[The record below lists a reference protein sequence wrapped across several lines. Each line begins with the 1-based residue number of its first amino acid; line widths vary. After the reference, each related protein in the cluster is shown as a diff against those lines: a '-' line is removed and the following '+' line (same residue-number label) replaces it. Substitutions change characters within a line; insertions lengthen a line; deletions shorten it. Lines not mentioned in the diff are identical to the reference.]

1 MAFRGRMSWKR
12 VDYLAHRWIGMLLGG
27 MVLTWF
33 LSGTVLA
40 YYPWPA
46 LTESQELALLQ
57 PFEPGSSLVGFAAAQ
72 RAAADFLAGH
82 PTVALGHSPML
93 VAGRLMRWGDGLAY
107 QLWGE
112 RDGHYT
118 SLALVD
124 ARQGTLLSPLTPE
137 MATESARRIAGTAS
151 HVVQV
156 DLLQRGDHYMMNR
169 GYAFEFP
176 AYRVRFDDP
185 HATAVY
191 VGLRGGTPFGV
202 VTTLTRLT
210 TWFGTVPHWLYFQWL
225 LQDHEGLWIA
235 IGIFLPAVAV
245 LLALTGIVLGWSQLF
260 PRRRR
265 GEWRPSPYRG
275 VSKWHHIAG
284 VVFGLFVLAWAF
296 SGVLQMIGGS
306 NQARP
311 GQAAGSRGGVVDWG
325 EVRLSEAEALARLR
339 QVTDVGA
346 EPVAIDFYQFQG
358 RPGFDVHL
366 SDGREFWVDAV
377 SGAVRGELTRQAA
390 EDAGRRV
397 MGDTSRVLSVERI
410 ASYDTYYYARPGREM
425 HLPAWRIRYADA
437 ENSAL
442 YLDAVNGTPVGFVD
456 RSARRSR
463 WLRDAIHSFDYPAL
477 NNRRPLWDFVILPF
491 LLAGSVSA
499 FTGVWL
505 LLRRV
510 KKWI

>member
-1 MAFRGRMSWKR
+1 
-12 VDYLAHRWIGMLLGG
+12 MLLGG
-27 MVLTWF
+27 MVLIWF
-33 LSGTVLA
+33 LSGIVLA

-46 LTESQELALLQ
+46 LTESKERALLQ
-57 PFEPGSSLVGFAAAQ
+57 PFDPPASLVGFAAAQ
-72 RAAADFLAGH
+72 RIAADYLAEH
-82 PTVALGHSPML
+82 AVIAPTHSSTL

-124 ARQGTLLSPLTPE
+124 AQHGTLLSPVTPE
-137 MATESARRIAGTAS
+137 MATGSARRIAGTAS

-156 DLLQRGDHYMMNR
+156 DLLQRGDQYMMNR
-169 GYAFEFP
+169 GYAYEFP
-176 AYRVRFDDP
+176 AYRIRFDDSRS
-185 HATAVY
+185 TAVY

-235 IGIFLPAVAV
+235 ANLSLPAMGV
-245 LLALTGIVLGWSQLF
+245 LLALTGIVLGCSQLF
-260 PRRRR
+260 PRRKRR
-265 GEWRPSPYRG
+265 EWRPSPYRG
-275 VSKWHHIAG
+275 VSKWHHLAG
-284 VVFGLFVLAWAF
+284 VVFGLLVLTWAF
-296 SGVLQMIGGS
+296 SGVLQMFGGS

-311 GQAAGSRGGVVDWG
+311 GHAADVRGGPVDWG
-325 EVRLSEAEALARLR
+325 SVRLSEAEAISRLR
-339 QVTDVGA
+339 ESNLGGT
-346 EPVAIDFYQFQG
+346 PVAIDFYQFQG

-366 SDGREFWVDAV
+366 SDGREFWVDAE
-377 SGAVRGELTRQAA
+377 SGAVRGEIARQEA
-390 EDAGRRV
+390 EEAGRRV
-397 MGDTSRVLSVERI
+397 MGDTSRVRNVERI

-425 HLPAWRIRYADA
+425 HLPAWRIRYADG

-442 YLDAVNGTPVGFVD
+442 YLDAINGTPVGFVD
-456 RSARRSR
+456 RAARRSR

-477 NNRRPLWDFVILPF
+477 NNRRPLWDLVILPF

-505 LLRRV
+505 LLRRI
-510 KKWI
+510 KRWT

>member
-1 MAFRGRMSWKR
+1 MARSWKR
-12 VDYLAHRWIGMLLGG
+12 LDYLVHRWIGMPLGA
-27 MVLTWF
+27 MVLVWF
-33 LSGTVLA
+33 LSGIVLM

-46 LTESQELALLQ
+46 LTESQERALLK
-57 PFEPGSSLVGFAAAQ
+57 PFDPPASLVGFAAAQ
-72 RAAADFLAGH
+72 RAAADRLSEQHGAGSAQ
-82 PTVALGHSPML
+82 PATL
-93 VAGRLMRWGDGLAY
+93 VAGRLMRWGNGLAY

-112 RDGHYT
+112 QNGHYV

-124 ARQGTLLSPLTPE
+124 ARRGAVLSPVSPA
-137 MATESARRIAGTAS
+137 MAVAAARRIVGTAGD
-151 HVVQV
+151 VTRI

-169 GYAFEFP
+169 GYAYEFP
-176 AYRVRFDDP
+176 AYRVRFNDP

-202 VTTLTRLT
+202 VTSLTRFT

-235 IGIFLPAVAV
+235 VNVFLPAVGV
-245 LLALTGIVLGWSQLF
+245 LLAITGIVLGCSQLF

-275 VSKWHHIAG
+275 VSKWHHLAG
-284 VVFGLFVLAWAF
+284 VLFGFAVLTWAF

-311 GQAAGSRGGVVDWG
+311 GQAFGARGGPVDWPG
-325 EVRLSEAEALARLR
+325 VRLTEAEALGRLR
-339 QVTDVGA
+339 LALGA
-346 EPVAIDFYQFQG
+346 QALPVAIELYQFGG
-358 RPGFDVHL
+358 RPGFDLHL
-366 SDGREFWVDAV
+366 ADGREFWVDAENG
-377 SGAVRGELTRQAA
+377 SVRGDLSRQQAV
-390 EDAGRRV
+390 EAGRRI
-397 MGDTSRVLSVERI
+397 MGDTSRVSTVDRI

-425 HLPAWRIRYADA
+425 HLPAWRIGFSDG
-437 ENSAL
+437 EHSAL
-442 YLDAVNGTPVGFVD
+442 YLDAINGTPVGFVD

-477 NNRRPLWDFVILPF
+477 NNRRPLWDLTILPF

-499 FTGVWL
+499 LTGVWL

-510 KKWI
+510 RRWV

>member
-1 MAFRGRMSWKR
+1 MSWKR

-27 MVLTWF
+27 MVLIWF

-46 LTESQELALLQ
+46 LTESQDLTLLQ
-57 PFEPGSSLVGFAAAQ
+57 PFRPGSSLVGFAAAH
-72 RAAADFLAGH
+72 RIAADYLARH
-82 PTVALGHSPML
+82 AVAAPMQSSTL

-112 RDGHYT
+112 RDGHYM

-124 ARQGTLLSPLTPE
+124 AQSGTLLSPVTPE
-137 MATESARRIAGTAS
+137 MATASARQISGTAS

-156 DLLQRGDHYMMNR
+156 DVLQRGDHYMMNR
-169 GYAFEFP
+169 GYAYQFP
-176 AYRVRFDDP
+176 AYRIRFDDS

-191 VGLRGGTPFGV
+191 VGIRGGTPFGV
-202 VTTLTRLT
+202 VTTLTRFT
-210 TWFGTVPHWLYFQWL
+210 TWCGTVPHWLYFQWL
-225 LQDHEGLWIA
+225 LQDHEGLWTA
-235 IGIFLPAVAV
+235 INLFLPATGV
-245 LLALTGIVLGWSQLF
+245 LLALTGIILGWSQLF
-260 PRRRR
+260 PRRKR

-284 VVFGLFVLAWAF
+284 VVFGFFVLTWAS

-311 GQAAGSRGGVVDWG
+311 GQAAGTRGGAVGWG
-325 EVRLSEAEALARLR
+325 EVRLSEAEALARLH
-339 QVTDVGA
+339 QATHGGA

-358 RPGFDVHL
+358 LPGFDIHL
-366 SDGREFWVDAV
+366 SDRREFWVDAV
-377 SGAVRGELTRQAA
+377 SGAVRGQLTRREA

-397 MGDTSRVLSVERI
+397 MGDTVQVRSVDRI
-410 ASYDTYYYARPGREM
+410 ASYDTYYYARHGREM
-425 HLPAWRIRYADA
+425 HLPAWRIRYADG

-477 NNRRPLWDFVILPF
+477 NNRRPLWDFAILPF

-505 LLRRV
+505 LVRRV
-510 KKWI
+510 KRWT